1 MNTLSKPVLYYTF
14 VSISIGQLFAQ
25 YLSNIDKHL
34 VANTTFSRYTIETR
48 ENTSIYSNHKI
59 LTTHAMH
66 DSQPCVRYGRRI
78 LLLHILNIHR
88 ADKAY
93 VKTVYL

>member
-1 MNTLSKPVLYYTF
+1 MFRIAINEDFTWKG
-14 VSISIGQLFAQ
+14 VSCGQGCQQAG
-25 YLSNIDKHL
+25 
-34 VANTTFSRYTIETR
+34 R
-48 ENTSIYSNHKI
+48 IYSNHKI